1 MFGLVFWAGPM
12 SLLPHRYLLPKPRAA
27 TRRSQRGKFP
37 IGAGSTPI
45 DFCAGCATVLYGDK
59 DGETAPAKT

>member
-1 MFGLVFWAGPM
+1 M
-12 SLLPHRYLLPKPRAA
+12 SLLPHRYLLAKPRAA